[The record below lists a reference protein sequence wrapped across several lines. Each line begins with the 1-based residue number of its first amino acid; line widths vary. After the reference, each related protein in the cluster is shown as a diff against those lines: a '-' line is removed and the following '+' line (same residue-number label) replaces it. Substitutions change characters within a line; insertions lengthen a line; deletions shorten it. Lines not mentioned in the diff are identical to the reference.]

1 MRSFTDIFI
10 KKPVLAIVINLIIL
24 AVGWR
29 SIDALAV
36 RQYPRL
42 ESSAIVITTVYVGAS
57 AETVRGFITTP
68 IEQAVSAIDGID
80 YIESSSRA
88 GVSTVTVRLRL
99 NHDSNDALAE
109 ISARLNQVRSRLPAD
124 AEAPAVDIQ
133 RTDKPYATF
142 YISFTSE
149 QLSLVQLN
157 DFLIRE
163 VQPEFQTIAGVQ
175 RVAVEGS
182 RELAMRVWLDTDKME
197 SFDISPSEVWDALG
211 RNNFLAAVGR
221 TKSRDVQIDLLTDT
235 DLKAVSEF
243 RDLIVREREGTLVR
257 LGDIAKVELGS
268 EEPTGQAG
276 FNGTPAI
283 WLSVWPLPRANE
295 LEVAKLLKKRIEEV
309 RPTLPAG
316 IEMTLA
322 YDGTYYM
329 ENAIKEITKTLVET
343 VAIVALVVFIFM
355 GSVRTVIVPLFAMPV
370 SLIGSCIA
378 ILLFGFSLNLLT
390 ILAIVLSVGLV
401 VDDAIVMVEN
411 VERHIRAGKARFEA
425 ALIGARELAAPVVSM
440 TITLAAVYAPIGF
453 QSGLTGMLFREFA
466 FTLATAVVISGI
478 VAVTLSPV
486 LSSWMIPPG
495 GKEGRLTR
503 AVNRVFARIR
513 SVYERVLGV
522 VLRAWWAVVIASVAI
537 CALAPSLYTRSK
549 KELAP
554 TEDEGIVFAVVQ
566 TAPDAT
572 LDYTVRGF
580 SKVADAFMSVP
591 EAKFFFQVAELA
603 MGGGFGGIQTIDWHE
618 RDRTTE
624 PIQGEVIGK
633 LMMIEE
639 LRSIAVRPAPLPGA
653 GQFDVELMVTSGAEA
668 PEMEPII
675 NQIIGAGYA
684 SEKFVYVDSDLKIDL
699 PQTRIEIDRKK
710 VADLG
715 LDLADVGR
723 DLSVLLAGGYVNRF
737 NYEGRSYKVIPQVG
751 DELRQIPEQ
760 VLQWKVRTRDG
771 GSVTLRSLVTLR
783 TEAVPRVLTRFQQRN
798 SAKVYGVVAP
808 GVTKEEALS
817 ALEQAAREIVPPG
830 YAIDYAGE
838 SRQMRTEGAT
848 LVSTLGFAVGI
859 IYLVLAAQ
867 FGSFRDPFIVLFGSV
882 PLALT
887 GALVFTATGITT
899 VNIYSQVGLITLVGL
914 VAKNGILIVEF
925 ANQLQEQGLSKRDA
939 VRQAAGTRLRPILM
953 TSAATIFGHFPLVLV
968 SGAGAEARNSI
979 GIVLVSGMAISTV
992 FTLFVVPSI
1001 YILLAARRKPSH
1013 APDTPATTG
1022 AGDAPSPVHASGGSG
1037 TGPVSAGP
1045 GSPGPG
1051 SPGPGSLAPA

>member
-10 KKPVLAIVINLIIL
+10 KKPVLAIVVNLIIL

-68 IEQAVSAIDGID
+68 IEQVVSAIDGID
-80 YIESSSRA
+80 YIESASRA

-142 YISFTSE
+142 YISFTSDD
-149 QLSLVQLN
+149 LSLMQLN
-157 DFLIRE
+157 DYLVRE
-163 VQPEFQTIAGVQ
+163 VQPELQTIVGVQ
-175 RVAVEGS
+175 RVGVEGP
-182 RELAMRVWLDTDKME
+182 RELAMRVWLDTAKME
-197 SFDISPSEVWDALG
+197 SIDITPGEVWDALG

-221 TKSRDVQIDLLTDT
+221 TKGRDVQIDLLTDT
-235 DLKAVSEF
+235 DLKGVDEF
-243 RDLIVREREGTLVR
+243 EDLIVREREGTLVR
-257 LGDIAKVELGS
+257 LKDIARVALGS

-276 FNGTPAI
+276 FNGKPAI
-283 WLSVWPLPRANE
+283 WLSVWPLPSANE
-295 LEVAKLLKKRIEEV
+295 LEVASLLKRRIEEV

-316 IEMTLA
+316 VEMTLA

-329 ENAIKEITKTLVET
+329 DHAIKEITKTLIET
-343 VAIVALVVFIFM
+343 MAIVSFVVFLFM
-355 GSVRTVIVPLFAMPV
+355 GSIRTVIVPLVAMPV
-370 SLIGSCIA
+370 SLIGACIA
-378 ILLFGFSLNLLT
+378 MLLFGFSLNLLT

-411 VERHIRAGKARFEA
+411 VERHIREGRSKIDA
-425 ALIGARELAAPVVSM
+425 ALIGARELFAPVVSM
-440 TITLAAVYAPIGF
+440 TITLAAVYTPIGF

-466 FTLATAVVISGI
+466 FTLAAAVVISGI
-478 VAVTLSPV
+478 VAVTLSPIM
-486 LSSWMIPPG
+486 SAWMAPAG
-495 GKEGRLTR
+495 GKEGRFTR
-503 AVNRVFARIR
+503 FVNHLFDKVRG
-513 SVYERVLGV
+513 VYDTILGG
-522 VLRAWWAVVIASVAI
+522 VLRVWWLVVIAAI
-537 CALAPSLYTRSK
+537 AMCALAPPLYKSSK

-580 SKVADAFMSVP
+580 QKVADAFMSIP
-591 EAKFFFQVAELA
+591 EARFFFQVAELA
-603 MGGGFGGIQTIDWHE
+603 MGGGFGGIQTVDWDE
-618 RDRTTE
+618 RERTTE
-624 PIQGEVIGK
+624 PIQGEAIQK

-653 GQFDVELMVTSGAEA
+653 GQFDVELMVTSAEEA
-668 PEMEPII
+668 PEMLPHID
-675 NQIIGAGYA
+675 QIIGAGYG
-684 SEKFVYVDSDLKIDL
+684 SGKFVYVDSDLKIDL

-723 DLSVLLAGGYVNRF
+723 DLSVLLSGGYVNRF
-737 NYEGRSYKVIPQVG
+737 NYAGRSYKVIPQVS
-751 DELRQIPEQ
+751 DDLRRTPEQ
-760 VLQWKVRTRDG
+760 LLQFKIRTRDG
-771 GSVTLRSLVTLR
+771 GTVTLRSLVNLR

-817 ALEQAAREIVPPG
+817 ALESAAKAIVPPG

-848 LVSTLGFAVGI
+848 LLSTLGFAIGL

-867 FGSFRDPFIVLFGSV
+867 FGSFRDPFIVLLGSV

-887 GALVFTATGITT
+887 GALTFTALGVTT

-925 ANQLQEQGLSKRDA
+925 ANHMQEQGLSKREA
-939 VRQAAGTRLRPILM
+939 VRRAAGTRLRPILM
-953 TSAATIFGHFPLVLV
+953 TSAATVFGHFPLVLV
-968 SGAGAEARNSI
+968 TGAGAEARNSI
-979 GIVLVSGMAISTV
+979 GIVLVSGMAISTL

-1001 YILLAARRKPSH
+1001 YVLLAAKR
-1013 APDTPATTG
+1013 APKAHHETAPQPTHPPA
-1022 AGDAPSPVHASGGSG
+1022 AG
-1037 TGPVSAGP
+1037 
-1045 GSPGPG
+1045 
-1051 SPGPGSLAPA
+1051 LATV

>member
-1 MRSFTDIFI
+1 VRSLTDIFI
-10 KKPVLAIVINLIIL
+10 RKPVLAVVVNLIIL

-29 SIDALAV
+29 AMDSLAV

-57 AETVRGFITTP
+57 AETIRGFITTP

-88 GVSTVTVRLRL
+88 GVSSVTVRLRL

-109 ISARLNQVRSRLPAD
+109 ISARLNQVRSRLPAV

-142 YISFTSE
+142 YISFTSHVM
-149 QLSLVQLN
+149 SLMQMN
-157 DFLIRE
+157 DYLVRE
-163 VQPEFQTIAGVQ
+163 VQPELQTIAGVQ
-175 RVAVEGS
+175 RVGVEGA
-182 RELAMRVWLDTDKME
+182 RELAMRVWLDPTRME
-197 SFDISPSEVWDALG
+197 SFDITPREVWGAMA
-211 RNNFLAAVGR
+211 RNNFLATVGSTR
-221 TKSRDVQIDLLTDT
+221 GRDVQVDLLTDT
-235 DLKAVSEF
+235 DLRDAGEF
-243 RDLIVREREGTLVR
+243 EGMIIRERDGTLVR
-257 LGDIAKVELGS
+257 LGDIARVELGS

-276 FNGTPAI
+276 FNGKPAV

-295 LEVAKLLKKRIEEV
+295 LEVARLLKERLEEV

-316 IEMTLA
+316 MEMTLA

-329 ENAIKEITKTLVET
+329 EHAITEITTTLVET
-343 VAIVALVVFIFM
+343 IGIVALVVFLFM
-355 GSVRTVIVPLFAMPV
+355 GSLRTVLVPLVAMPV
-370 SLIGSCIA
+370 SLVGSCIA
-378 ILLFGFSLNLLT
+378 MLLFGFSLNLLT

-411 VERHIRAGKARFEA
+411 VERHIREGKGKIEA
-425 ALIGARELAAPVVSM
+425 ALIGARELFAPVVSM
-440 TITLAAVYAPIGF
+440 TITLAAVYTPIGF

-466 FTLATAVVISGI
+466 FTLAAAVVISGI

-486 LSSWMIPPG
+486 MSAWMVPAG
-495 GKEGRLTR
+495 GREGWFTRLINAAFDRLR
-503 AVNRVFARIR
+503 AL
-513 SVYERVLGV
+513 YERTLGQ
-522 VLRAWWAVVIASVAI
+522 VLRVWWAVVLTAVTF
-537 CALAPSLYTRSK
+537 CVLAPPLYSMSK

-580 SKVADAFMSVP
+580 AKVADAFMSVR
-591 EAKFFFQVAELA
+591 EAKFFFQVAEMA
-603 MGGGFGGIQTIDWHE
+603 MGGGFGGIQTVDWDKRE
-618 RDRTTE
+618 RTTE
-624 PIQGEVIGK
+624 PIQNEVIGR
-633 LMMIEE
+633 LMAIKE

-653 GQFDVELMVTSGAEA
+653 GQFDVELMVTSADEA
-668 PEMEPII
+668 VDIEPVV
-675 NQIIGAGYA
+675 NQIIGAGYG
-684 SEKFVYVDSDLKIDL
+684 SGKFIYVDSDLKIDL

-710 VADLG
+710 VADMG
-715 LDLADVGR
+715 LDLADVGQ
-723 DLSVLLAGGYVNRF
+723 DLAVLLAGGYVNRF
-737 NYEGRSYKVIPQVG
+737 SYGGRSYKVIPQV
-751 DELRQIPEQ
+751 RPEQ
-760 VLQWKVRTRDG
+760 RRTPEQLLELKVRTRDG
-771 GSVTLRSLVTLR
+771 GSVSLRSLVRLT
-783 TEAVPRVLTRFQQRN
+783 TETAPRVLSRFQQRN

-817 ALEQAAREIVPPG
+817 ALETAAKQIVPAG

-848 LVSTLGFAVGI
+848 LLSTLGFAIGL

-867 FGSFRDPFIVLFGSV
+867 FGSFRDPFIVLLGSV

-887 GALVFTATGITT
+887 GALVFTATGATT
-899 VNIYSQVGLITLVGL
+899 INIYSQVGLITLVGL

-925 ANQLQEQGLSKRDA
+925 ANHLQEQGLSKVEA
-939 VRQAAGTRLRPILM
+939 VKRAASTRLRAILM
-953 TSAATIFGHFPLVLV
+953 TSAATVFGHFPLVLV

-979 GIVLVSGMAISTV
+979 GIVLVSGMAISTL

-1001 YILLAARRKPSH
+1001 YVLLAGRH
-1013 APDTPATTG
+1013 ATG
-1022 AGDAPSPVHASGGSG
+1022 KGE
-1037 TGPVSAGP
+1037 
-1045 GSPGPG
+1045 
-1051 SPGPGSLAPA
+1051 APAPQPAGAHGPEAAPALASA

>member
-1 MRSFTDIFI
+1 LKSFTDIFI
-10 KKPVLAIVINLIIL
+10 KKPVLAIVVSLIIV

-29 SIDALAV
+29 SIGALGV
-36 RQYPRL
+36 RQYPTL

-88 GVSTVTVRLRL
+88 GVGVVTVRLRL

-109 ISARLNQVRSRLPAD
+109 ISARLNQVRSRLPSD

-142 YISFTSE
+142 YISFTSDT
-149 QLSLVQLN
+149 LSLMQLN
-157 DFLIRE
+157 DMLIRE
-163 VQPEFQTIAGVQ
+163 VQPELQTIAGVQ
-175 RVAVEGS
+175 RVGVEGP
-182 RELAMRVWLDTDKME
+182 RELAMRVWLDIAKME
-197 SFDISPSEVWDALG
+197 SFDITAEEAWDALS
-211 RNNFLAAVGR
+211 RNNFLAAVGK
-221 TKSRDVQIDLLTDT
+221 TKGRDVQIDLLADT
-235 DLKAVSEF
+235 DLKTVSEF
-243 RDLIVREREGTLVR
+243 ADLIVRERDGTLVR
-257 LGDIAKVELGS
+257 LRDIATVDLGS

-276 FNGTPAI
+276 FNGKPAV

-295 LEVAKLLKKRIEEV
+295 LEVASLLKERIEQV

-316 IEMTLA
+316 VEMTLA

-329 ENAIKEITKTLVET
+329 DHAIQEITKTLVET
-343 VAIVALVVFIFM
+343 VAIVALVVFLFM
-355 GSVRTVIVPLFAMPV
+355 GSIRTVMVPLVAMPV
-370 SLIGSCIA
+370 SLVGACVA
-378 ILLFGFSLNLLT
+378 MLMFGFSLNLLT

-411 VERHIRAGKARFEA
+411 VERHIRAGMNKIDA
-425 ALIGARELAAPVVSM
+425 ALVGARELFAPVIAM

-466 FTLATAVVISGI
+466 FTLAAAVVISGI
-478 VAVTLSPV
+478 VAVTLSPIMSV
-486 LSSWMIPPG
+486 WMVPAG
-495 GKEGRLTR
+495 GKEGW
-503 AVNRVFARIR
+503 FARFVR
-513 SVYERVLGV
+513 GRFDRLRAVYERVLEV
-522 VLRAWWAVVIASVAI
+522 VLKGWWAIVIASLAI
-537 CALAPSLYTRSK
+537 CALAPPLYEKSK
-549 KELAP
+549 RELAP

-566 TAPDAT
+566 TAPEAT

-580 SKVADAFMSVP
+580 GKVADAFLSVP
-591 EAKFFFQVAELA
+591 EAKFFFQVAEMA
-603 MGGGFGGIQTIDWHE
+603 MGGGFGGIQTVDWDKRE
-618 RDRTTE
+618 RSTE

-633 LMMIEE
+633 LMGIEE
-639 LRSIAVRPAPLPGA
+639 LRSIAIRPAPLPGA
-653 GQFDVELMVTSGAEA
+653 GQFDVELMVTSSDEA
-668 PEMEPII
+668 PAMEPTIG
-675 NQIIGAGYA
+675 QLIGAAYA
-684 SEKFVYVDSDLKIDL
+684 SGKFVYVDTDLKIDL

-715 LDLADVGR
+715 LDMADIGR

-737 NYEGRSYKVIPQVG
+737 NYAGRSYKVIPQIG
-751 DELRQIPEQ
+751 EDRRRTPEQ
-760 VLQWKVRTRDG
+760 LLELKVRTRDG
-771 GSVTLRSLVTLR
+771 GSVSLRSLVTLR

-817 ALEQAAREIVPPG
+817 SLEQAAKEIVPPG

-848 LVSTLGFAVGI
+848 LMSTLGFAIGL

-867 FGSFRDPFIVLFGSV
+867 FGSFRDPLIVLLGSV

-887 GALVFTATGITT
+887 GALLFTAGGVTT
-899 VNIYSQVGLITLVGL
+899 INIYSQVGLITLVGL

-925 ANQLQEQGLSKRDA
+925 ANHLQEQGLNKLEA
-939 VRQAAGTRLRPILM
+939 VKQASATRLRPILM
-953 TSAATIFGHFPLVLV
+953 TSAATVLGHFPLVLV

-979 GIVLVSGMAISTV
+979 GVVLVSGMAISTV

-1001 YILLAARRKPSH
+1001 YILLAETHRAKV
-1013 APDTPATTG
+1013 DTG
-1022 AGDAPSPVHASGGSG
+1022 AAYDERRSINPAISAMHANG
-1037 TGPVSAGP
+1037 THATPMLDRPSAG
-1045 GSPGPG
+1045 
-1051 SPGPGSLAPA
+1051 LATAG